1 MPAVRPSRAA
11 SPDADDTPPILRL
24 LDAAEEA
31 GELDVRQVAEALG
44 LGVSALRSVLAR
56 PGALDRAQR
65 AVLAG
70 ALGIDRTTLRT
81 LLGPEDTPTSVEPS
95 PGSDAGGTVESPVP
109 REASPPHPARI
120 EADPPP
126 PRSAAELVERA
137 VLAIDET
144 PAWGRT
150 ARLAVLDAA
159 ERGARDAGRA
169 VPRELHALRARVR
182 AGVPPIDTG
191 AAELPQRTVDTAVP
205 ARPRHGL
212 APDDTRALDAAT
224 AIIRALQRT
233 GAGYDDLFAPLHD
246 DAVTALLRR
255 FMLLTHEAP
264 LGATSA
270 VVVTPPLYGRAV
282 VVLSDSATPDQHR
295 IALRLALAHAAGDHV
310 REERPLPSPAPPHES
325 RVAALVALADLLPF
339 WQLSH
344 GRGRARLGWAALAE
358 DVARQTAMLAGDWTD
373 AQVRDA
379 AMLRVALFRR
389 EGL

>member
-44 LGVSALRSVLAR
+44 LGVSALRSALAR

-70 ALGIDRTTLRT
+70 ALGVDRTTLRT
-81 LLGPEDTPTSVEPS
+81 LLGPEDAAEARESTASAASDDPELAAGERTSPS
-95 PGSDAGGTVESPVP
+95 PTGAAAVADAL
-109 REASPPHPARI
+109 
-120 EADPPP
+120 PP
-126 PRSAAELVERA
+126 PRSAAEVVERA
-137 VLAIDET
+137 VLAIDDAQ
-144 PAWGRT
+144 PWGRT
-150 ARLAVLDAA
+150 VRLAVVDAA
-159 ERGARDAGRA
+159 ERGAREAGRA

-182 AGVPPIDTG
+182 AGTRALDSSQAPAGI
-191 AAELPQRTVDTAVP
+191 VDTAP
-205 ARPRHGL
+205 PTRPRHGL
-212 APDDTRALDAAT
+212 PPEDARVLDAAT
-224 AIIRALQRT
+224 AIIRDLQRT

-255 FMLLTHEAP
+255 FMLVTHEVP

-270 VVVTPPLYGRAV
+270 VVVTPALYGRAV
-282 VVLSDSATPDQHR
+282 VVLSSAATADQR
-295 IALRLALAHAAGDHV
+295 RVALRLALAHAAGDHV
-310 REERPLPSPAPPHES
+310 REERPLRFPAPPHEA

-344 GRGRARLGWAALAE
+344 GRGRARLGWAALTD
-358 DVARQTAMLAGDWTD
+358 DVARQAAMLAGDWTE

-379 AMLRVALFRR
+379 ATLRVALFRNH
-389 EGL
+389 GL

>member
-44 LGVSALRSVLAR
+44 LGVSALRSALAR

-65 AVLAG
+65 TVLAG
-70 ALGIDRTTLRT
+70 ALGVDRTTLRT
-81 LLGPEDTPTSVEPS
+81 LLGPEDASDAREPAALAAGDAQEPAGGERTSPS
-95 PGSDAGGTVESPVP
+95 PRAASAADAL
-109 REASPPHPARI
+109 PA
-120 EADPPP
+120 
-126 PRSAAELVERA
+126 PRSAAEVVERA
-137 VLAIDET
+137 VLAIDDAQ
-144 PAWGRT
+144 PWGRT
-150 ARLAVLDAA
+150 VRLAVVDAA
-159 ERGARDAGRA
+159 ERGAREAGRA
-169 VPRELHALRARVR
+169 VPRELHALRARVGAGAR
-182 AGVPPIDTG
+182 AVEASPAPTEI
-191 AAELPQRTVDTAVP
+191 VDTAPP

-212 APDDTRALDAAT
+212 APEDARALDAAA
-224 AIIRALQRT
+224 AIIRELQRT

-255 FMLLTHEAP
+255 FMLVPHEVP

-282 VVLSDSATPDQHR
+282 VVLSSAATPDQRR

-310 REERPLPSPAPPHES
+310 REERPLPFPAPPHEA

-344 GRGRARLGWAALAE
+344 GRGRARLGWAALTD
-358 DVARQTAMLAGDWTD
+358 DVARQAAMLAGDWTE

-389 EGL
+389 DGM